1 MYKVEAIIK
10 PTKLHEV
17 KDSLEEA
24 GFASLTV
31 TEVKG
36 RGQQKGM
43 MQQWR
48 GRKYCVDLLPKT
60 KIELVLAEEKLD
72 EVVELIRKTATTGE
86 IGDGKIFIYPVQS
99 VIRIRTGEVDE
110 DAL

>member
-10 PTKLHEV
+10 PTKLHEA

-60 KIELVLAEEKLD
+60 KIELVLPEDKID
-72 EVVELIRKTATTGE
+72 EVVELIRKTAATGE
-86 IGDGKIFIYPVQS
+86 IGDGKIFIYPVES
-99 VIRIRTGEVDE
+99 VIRIRTGERDG

>member
-60 KIELVLAEEKLD
+60 KIELVLPEDKID
-72 EVVELIRKTATTGE
+72 EVVELIRKTAATGE
-86 IGDGKIFIYPVQS
+86 IGDGKIFIYPVES
-99 VIRIRTGEVDE
+99 VIRIRTGERDG

>member
-1 MYKVEAIIK
+1 MYKIEAIIK

>member
-60 KIELVLAEEKLD
+60 KIEIVLSED
-72 EVVELIRKTATTGE
+72 EIDGVVEIIRKTASTGE
-86 IGDGKIFIYPVQS
+86 IGDGKIFIYPVKS
-99 VIRIRTGEVDE
+99 VIRIRTGEKDG

>member
-60 KIELVLAEEKLD
+60 KIEIVLSEDEID
-72 EVVELIRKTATTGE
+72 EVVELIRKTAATGE
-86 IGDGKIFIYPVQS
+86 IGDGKIFIYPVES
-99 VIRIRTGEVDE
+99 VIRIRTGERDG